1 MKETPIQMFALRPV
15 KLLKIDSN
23 KDVSCEYCELLITSN
38 YFKGHLRG
46 AASAYLAHES
56 VS

>member
-1 MKETPIQMFALRPV
+1 MFALRPV

-38 YFKGHLRG
+38 YFEGHLRR